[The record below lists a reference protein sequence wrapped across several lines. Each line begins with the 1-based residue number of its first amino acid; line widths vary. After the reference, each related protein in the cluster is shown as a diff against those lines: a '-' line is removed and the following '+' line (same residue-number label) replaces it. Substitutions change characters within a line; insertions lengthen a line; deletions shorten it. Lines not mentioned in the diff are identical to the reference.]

1 MTSFT
6 KIAMVIFL
14 GVVEMMAEFDV
25 VMQDHVRRIQNNE
38 IHNHYLGPKI
48 QNELISLL
56 VENVK
61 GTIVK
66 IRSVQM

>member
-1 MTSFT
+1 MTNFI
-6 KIAMVIFL
+6 KIVIAIFGIL
-14 GVVEMMAEFDV
+14 EMMAKFDI